1 VPTFLIDENLP
12 RSLAPQLRVAGMEA
26 QDVRDLG
33 LRGKPDSDILELSI
47 AQGLVLVTSD
57 VGFASLL
64 RSHPRFPGMV
74 VARLPNEWSTQA
86 VNEVIARSLQG
97 LLGQGFTSTLIVIE
111 PDRIRVRR
119 LW

>member
-1 VPTFLIDENLP
+1 MPAFLIDENLP
-12 RSLAPQLRVAGMEA
+12 RSLAPQLRAAGLEA

-33 LRGKPDSDILELSI
+33 LRGKPDSDILEFSI
-47 AQGLVLVTSD
+47 AQGSVLVTSD

-64 RSHPRFPGMV
+64 RSRPQFPGMV

-86 VNEVIARSLQG
+86 VNDAIARSLQG
-97 LLGQGFTSTLIVIE
+97 LLAERFTSTLIVIE